1 MHMHELADPQLSLPQ
16 EIEYLDARSVAKQT
30 MLENGSDALSHCIAK
45 ERMTFGLESS
55 RKGSARAKEFAQFDI
70 YGAPAD
76 RRIQ

>member
-1 MHMHELADPQLSLPQ
+1 
-16 EIEYLDARSVAKQT
+16 
-30 MLENGSDALSHCIAK
+30 MLGNGNDALSHCIAK